1 MATLAC
7 VAGGISAGVLFSR
20 RSCGKS
26 EYKSIL
32 NPPTTIDLI
41 HDAHNLC
48 TRLRTD
54 GIKAMSRGFS
64 VGKQVINFSNT
75 RNHGRVCLFLTTE
88 NEQIFILK
96 TIMENKGGWKLSLLR
111 HSKLIGSVSG
121 EIFHGGFAAFSRP
134 LRRQESIGA
143 QSRQLRRLWCQQQG
157 PGWHQSFTHIKHRAG
172 VTVIWASTRFGLPHS
187 SDMGFPHSSD
197 MGIPSD
203 PNPNLNPNHEGNMK
217 GRCPYHLG

>member
-1 MATLAC
+1 
-7 VAGGISAGVLFSR
+7 
-20 RSCGKS
+20 
-26 EYKSIL
+26 
-32 NPPTTIDLI
+32 
-41 HDAHNLC
+41 
-48 TRLRTD
+48 
-54 GIKAMSRGFS
+54 
-64 VGKQVINFSNT
+64 
-75 RNHGRVCLFLTTE
+75 
-88 NEQIFILK
+88 
-96 TIMENKGGWKLSLLR
+96 MENKGGWKLSLLR

-187 SDMGFPHSSD
+187 QTPSD

-203 PNPNLNPNHEGNMK
+203 PNPNLNPDHEGNMK